1 MMLCLVTDRRRLGAA
16 IGAPPGRWIDAV
28 QEQVQAAATA
38 GIDLI
43 QVREPD
49 LEAGALVSLVR
60 SFMHLVAGTAAKVL
74 VNDRVD
80 VALAANASGVQLKE
94 RSVLPGEVRRI
105 APPGFVIGCSIHSVA
120 SVAARNAADFLI
132 AGTVRPTVSKPSV
145 DYLDEAGL
153 RQIVEAAGEQK
164 VLGIG
169 GLDIPSIPLL
179 AATCAAGMAAVGAF
193 IPAAGEDV
201 TEFVQKR
208 VAELRFALESVSR
221 RT

>member
-1 MMLCLVTDRRRLGAA
+1 MILCLVTDRGRLGAA
-16 IGAPPGRWIDAV
+16 IGARPDRWLDALR
-28 QEQVQAAATA
+28 EQVHAAAAA
-38 GIDLI
+38 GVNLV

-49 LEAGALVSLVR
+49 LEAGVLTRLVR
-60 SFMHLVAGTAAKVL
+60 SLMDIVEGTETKVL

-80 VALAANASGVQLKE
+80 VALAANASGVHLKE
-94 RSVLPGEVRRI
+94 RSVLPSEVRRI
-105 APPGFVIGCSIHSVA
+105 APFGFVIGCSVHGTVA
-120 SVAARNAADFLI
+120 VAARRAADFLI
-132 AGTVRPTVSKPSV
+132 AGTVRPTVSKPTV

-153 RQIVEAAGEQK
+153 RRIVEAAGEQP

-193 IPAAGEDV
+193 IPTAGEDV

>member
-1 MMLCLVTDRRRLGAA
+1 MMLCLVTDRRRLVAA
-16 IGAPPGRWIDAV
+16 IGARPDQWVEVLLA
-28 QEQVQAAATA
+28 QAQAAASA
-38 GIDLI
+38 GVELI

-49 LEAGALVSLVR
+49 LEARVLTSVVR
-60 SFMHLVAGTAAKVL
+60 SMMKLVEGTATQVL
-74 VNDRVD
+74 VNDRLD
-80 VALAANASGVQLKE
+80 VALAARASGVHLKE
-94 RSVLPGEVRRI
+94 RSMLPGEVRRI
-105 APPGFVIGCSIHSVA
+105 APPGFVVGCSVHGTA
-120 SVAARNAADFLI
+120 SVAARKAADFLI
-132 AGTVRPTVSKPSV
+132 SGTVRPTVSKPAV
-145 DYLDEAGL
+145 DYLNEAGL
-153 RQIVEAAGEQK
+153 RRIVEAAGEQP

-179 AATCAAGMAAVGAF
+179 AATGAAGMAAVGAF

>member
-1 MMLCLVTDRRRLGAA
+1 MMLCLVTDRRRLVAA
-16 IGAPPGRWIDAV
+16 IGARPDQWVEVLLA
-28 QEQVQAAATA
+28 QAQAAASA
-38 GIDLI
+38 GVELI

-49 LEAGALVSLVR
+49 LEAGVLTSVVR
-60 SFMHLVAGTAAKVL
+60 SMMKLVEGTATQVL
-74 VNDRVD
+74 VNDRLD
-80 VALAANASGVQLKE
+80 VALAARASGVHLKE
-94 RSVLPGEVRRI
+94 RSMLPGEVRRI
-105 APPGFVIGCSIHSVA
+105 APPGFVVGCSVHGTA
-120 SVAARNAADFLI
+120 SVAARKAADFLI
-132 AGTVRPTVSKPSV
+132 SGTVRPTVSKPAV
-145 DYLDEAGL
+145 DYLNEAGL
-153 RQIVEAAGEQK
+153 RRIVEAAGEQP

-179 AATCAAGMAAVGAF
+179 AATGAAGMAAVGAF